1 MYEPIIFV
9 DLHELI
15 QAEIEGLMVV
25 QMIRSPVQV
34 GIAQA
39 RMLGVQLSKGDVLAF
54 LDSHCKLL
62 ISENKTYSRNKRSW
76 PSKASL

>member
-1 MYEPIIFV
+1 
-9 DLHELI
+9 
-15 QAEIEGLMVV
+15 
-25 QMIRSPVQV
+25 MIRSPVQV

-39 RMLGVQLSKGDVLAF
+39 RMLGVQLSKGDVLVF